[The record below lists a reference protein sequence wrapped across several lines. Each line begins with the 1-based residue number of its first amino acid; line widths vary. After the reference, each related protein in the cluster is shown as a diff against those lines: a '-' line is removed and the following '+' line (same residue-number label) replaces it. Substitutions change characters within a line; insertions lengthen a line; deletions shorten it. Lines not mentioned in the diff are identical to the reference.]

1 MKMCSLGEG
10 KVPINGL
17 LYKEWKQRQTLLL
30 LTAGFLSILGPL
42 AIINEYFHYKDCLGA
57 LHQYSGSVCTFS
69 MNYSN
74 QNLIGL
80 YFIPPVMMGLFL
92 TRAGRAEN
100 MFTLSLPYSRSRI
113 FHTKFLLGAAVLA
126 GSQLVSYGLSDLLF
140 LALKPDAVH
149 HFHSFSAGMLVIS
162 LMIYAL
168 VTAAGTIT
176 GNLAAQLI
184 TAFMVSV
191 FPIVVLIIYL
201 LNAEFLFGRQ
211 AVQNIDFPWSG
222 FLIYFMP
229 AAYFH
234 TPWMYYTKH
243 ALLIS
248 ALMGFC
254 FYLFGYVNFLKMPSE
269 RSGHFILNK
278 HTERMIQVL
287 VMALSM
293 LGSAGICGYAYNGN
307 GSYTGYIFGMLIG
320 AVIGFFI
327 SYYFIY
333 KKTKQI

>member
-1 MKMCSLGEG
+1 MNSLEEG
-10 KVPINGL
+10 KVPISGL

-30 LTAGFLSILGPL
+30 LTAGFLAILGPL
-42 AIINEYFHYKDCLGA
+42 AIINEYFHYKDCLSA

-69 MNYSN
+69 IDYSN
-74 QNLIGL
+74 RNLIGL
-80 YFIPPVMMGLFL
+80 HFIPPVMMGLFL
-92 TRAGRAEN
+92 IRGGRAER

-113 FHTKFLLGAAVLA
+113 FHTKFFLGAAVLA
-126 GSQLVSYGLSDLLF
+126 GSQFVSYGVSDILF

-149 HFHSFSAGMLVIS
+149 HFQSFSAGMLVIS

-184 TAFMVSV
+184 TAFTVSV
-191 FPIVVLIIYL
+191 FPIVVMTIYL

-211 AVQNIDFPWSG
+211 AVPDIDFPWSG

-229 AAYFH
+229 AAYIH
-234 TPWMYYTKH
+234 TSWMYYLKH

-269 RSGHFILNK
+269 RSGHFILSK
-278 HTERMIQVL
+278 HIERTIQVL
-287 VMALSM
+287 VMVLSM
-293 LGSAGICGYAYNGN
+293 LGSAGVCGYAYN

>member
-1 MKMCSLGEG
+1 MNMFSLGEG

-30 LTAGFLSILGPL
+30 LSAGFLLIIGPL
-42 AIINEYFHYKDCLGA
+42 AIINEYFHYKDCLSV
-57 LHQYSGSVCTFS
+57 LHQYPGSVCTFS
-69 MNYSN
+69 IDYSHRN
-74 QNLIGL
+74 VIGL
-80 YFIPPVMMGLFL
+80 HFIPPVIMGLFL
-92 TRAGRAEN
+92 TRAGRAEK
-100 MFTLSLPYSRSRI
+100 MYTLSLPYSRSRI

-126 GSQLVSYGLSDLLF
+126 GSQLVSYGVSDILF
-140 LALKPDAVH
+140 LMLKPDAVH
-149 HFHSFSAGMLVIS
+149 HFHSFSAGMLVVS

-184 TAFMVSV
+184 TAFTISF
-191 FPIVVLIIYL
+191 FPIVIFTIYL
-201 LNAEFLFGRQ
+201 LNAEFLFGKQ
-211 AVQNIDFPWSG
+211 AVRDIDFPWSG

-229 AAYFH
+229 AAYIH
-234 TPWMYYTKH
+234 TSWIHYMKH
-243 ALLIS
+243 ALLIC

-269 RSGHFILNK
+269 RSGHFILSK
-278 HTERMIQVL
+278 HTERIFQVL
-287 VMALSM
+287 VMVISM
-293 LGSAGICGYAYNGN
+293 LGGAGVCGYAYNG
-307 GSYTGYIFGMLIG
+307 SYSGYIFGMLIG

-327 SYYFIY
+327 SYYFMY